1 MKNTKI
7 AQVTSL
13 FVAAFLLA
21 AVNII
26 VVPDTALA
34 APKSDC
40 KGKKADRPIECDD
53 DSESG
58 NLQAKFD
65 LTIETT
71 TPNISGG
78 PYQDSKRGHVS
89 ISTGSGDGFRFDTN
103 TQNVNKLSRWRSAE
117 VVSMSV
123 PRAAPSGSDIADYEI
138 DFRFNQTTG
147 LDLGS
152 LEAGRASGTVAAAF
166 KYFGGHPVDG
176 FDVSNHGVLGFMEL
190 TTSPP
195 ISPDDNTCLEDTRP
209 IEVKRNGDDTWTLR
223 STGDHLACAFAIDA
237 NGDIEC
243 THSTPCSSNG
253 GDGPEAIPFEF
264 EFTLTQQP

>member
-26 VVPDTALA
+26 VVPDTAFA
-34 APKSDC
+34 APKSDLC
-40 KGKKADRPIECDD
+40 KGKKADRPTDECDGD
-53 DSESG
+53 DDESG

-65 LTIETT
+65 LTIIATSPP
-71 TPNISGG
+71 PNISGG
-78 PYQDSKRGHVS
+78 SYQDSKRDHVS
-89 ISTGSGDGFRFDTN
+89 IATGSGDGFRFDTN
-103 TQNVNKLSRWRSAE
+103 TQNVNKESRWMSAR

-123 PRAAPSGSDIADYEI
+123 DGGAALRDYEI
-138 DFRFNQTTG
+138 DFRFNQKTG

-152 LEAGRASGTVAAAF
+152 LVAGGDSGTVAAAF
-166 KYFGGHPVDG
+166 KYFGGLTVDG
-176 FDVSNHGVLGFMEL
+176 FDVLNHGVLGFREL

-195 ISPDDNTCLEDTRP
+195 RTDTCLNDTLP
-209 IEVKRNGDDTWTLR
+209 IEVKRISQDTWTLS

-243 THSTPCSSNG
+243 THSIDCSSEG
-253 GDGPEAIPFEF
+253 GPMPIRFKF

>member
-7 AQVTSL
+7 TQVTSL

-26 VVPDTALA
+26 VVPDTAFA

-40 KGKKADRPIECDD
+40 KGKKADRPSACDD

-65 LTIETT
+65 LTIALS
-71 TPNISGG
+71 PNISGG
-78 PYQDSKRGHVS
+78 PYQDSKREHVS
-89 ISTGSGDGFRFDTN
+89 IFTGSGDGFRFDTN
-103 TQNVNKLSRWRSAE
+103 TQNVNKLSRWMSAE

-123 PRAAPSGSDIADYEI
+123 DGGTLRDYEI

-152 LEAGRASGTVAAAF
+152 LEAGGDDSGTVAAAF
-166 KYFGGHPVDG
+166 KYFGGGPVDG
-176 FDVSNHGVLGFMEL
+176 FDVLNHGVLGFEEL

-195 ISPDDNTCLEDTRP
+195 RTDTCLEDTDP
-209 IEVKRNGDDTWTLR
+209 IEVKRNNNGTWTLK

-253 GDGPEAIPFEF
+253 GAGPIAFPFKF